1 MIRETL
7 CTRWQ
12 EKPKNLT
19 GIEENHFAENN
30 PGMKMRNQEAANLEE
45 SNGICETVN
54 KAQHIKQMS
63 NSQYKENDNFSL
75 YFVGIDKVSPERIL
89 CL

>member
-1 MIRETL
+1 
-7 CTRWQ
+7 
-12 EKPKNLT
+12 
-19 GIEENHFAENN
+19 
-30 PGMKMRNQEAANLEE
+30 MKMRNQEAANLEE
-45 SNGICETVN
+45 SNGMCETVN

-75 YFVGIDKVSPERIL
+75 YFVGIDEVSPERIL